1 MVVITGDSILS
12 AIDMQGRHKYSFWD
26 SMIIQAAIN
35 GMAHVLYSEDLSD
48 GQTVGG
54 VKIENPFKL

>member
-1 MVVITGDSILS
+1 MD
-12 AIDMQGRHKYSFWD
+12 AIDIHSAYKYSFWD